1 MDNVRPGLSIRTK
14 LAAALIVTA
23 LASVGIAAAVATRLI
38 RQSSDRAALEELNR
52 QARSIVA
59 EGGLFGKEP
68 QRQTRFLQRA
78 LNLSEATLYE
88 ISPDG
93 SLAVLSGAPKVELT
107 QDEVRSLAGG
117 TAVQGRSPA
126 GPGEILFVAQ
136 PFQGR
141 RQLVVVLEREAR
153 AGPDAL
159 RARNRIFASA
169 LVAAIAAAL
178 ASLYLSRRIANP
190 LRELA
195 AAASDVAKGDFSRR
209 VDVKSGDEIGVVA
222 ASFNSM
228 AKDLGDADRRQREFF
243 LSISHELR
251 TPLTA
256 IQGYAE
262 AIEDGIAGGDK
273 RKEAANVIVGE
284 SRRLARLVSDLLDLG
299 RIDTARFTVGK
310 EEFALAPV
318 IVQVQKSF
326 ARQAAEAG
334 VSIEIETG
342 EEIVVADQDRLTQVL
357 TNLVEN
363 ALRYTPSGGRI
374 TVLSAGEGGT
384 GGVAAAR
391 RHDEGAPEAA
401 NPPNQ
406 TGPSCVI
413 EVADDGPGFADEDL
427 GHAFEREFLWGKYKG
442 LRNVGTGLGLAIT
455 KELVTAMGGS
465 VSAANA
471 PGGGAKFRV
480 TLPAA

>member
-1 MDNVRPGLSIRTK
+1 MIAESRGLSIRAK

-23 LASVGIAAAVATRLI
+23 LASVGIAAVVASRLI
-38 RQSSDRAALEELNR
+38 RQSSDQAVLAEMRR
-52 QARSIVA
+52 QASSIVA
-59 EGGLFGKEP
+59 EGGLFRQQP
-68 QRQTRFLQRA
+68 QRQMRLLKRS
-78 LNLSEATLYE
+78 LNLSGATLYE
-88 ISPDG
+88 IAPDG
-93 SLAVLSGAPKVELT
+93 TLDVLSGEPKVELT
-107 QDEVRSLAGG
+107 PDELRRLLLGTPVVDKRSFGSG
-117 TAVQGRSPA
+117 DV
-126 GPGEILFVAQ
+126 LFVAQ
-136 PFQGR
+136 PFQGQ
-141 RQLVVVLEREAR
+141 RQLAVVFEREAQ
-153 AGPDAL
+153 AGPDTL
-159 RARNRIFASA
+159 RARNRIFVAA
-169 LVAAIAAAL
+169 LVAAVAAAF
-178 ASLYLSRRIANP
+178 ASLYLSKRIANP
-190 LRELA
+190 LKELA

-222 ASFNSM
+222 SSFNSM
-228 AKDLGDADRRQREFF
+228 AKDLGEADQRQREFF
-243 LSISHELR
+243 LSVSHELR

-273 RKEAANVIVGE
+273 RKAAAAVIVSE

-310 EEFALAPV
+310 DEFALEPV
-318 IVQVQKSF
+318 MLAVQNSF
-326 ARQAAEAG
+326 APQAAEAG

-342 EEIVVADQDRLTQVL
+342 EVIVVADQDRLTQVL

-374 TVLSAGEGGT
+374 TVVSRKE
-384 GGVAAAR
+384 
-391 RHDEGAPEAA
+391 
-401 NPPNQ
+401 
-406 TGPSCVI
+406 GPSCVI
-413 EVADDGPGFADEDL
+413 EVADDGPGFAHEDL
-427 GHAFEREFLWGKYKG
+427 ERAFEREFLWGKYKG

-471 PGGGAKFRV
+471 PGGGAQFRV

>member
-1 MDNVRPGLSIRTK
+1 MIRRPGLSIRTK
-14 LAAALIVTA
+14 LAVALIVTA
-23 LASVGIAAAVATRLI
+23 LASVGLAAVVASRLI

-52 QARSIVA
+52 QARSIAA

-68 QRQTRFLQRA
+68 QRQTRFLRRA
-78 LNLSEATLYE
+78 LGLSGATLYE

-93 SLAVLSGAPKVELT
+93 TLAVLSGEPKVELT
-107 QDEVRSLAGG
+107 PDEVRTMVGG
-117 TAVQGRSPA
+117 TAVQGRRAA
-126 GPGEILFVAQ
+126 GHEEVLFVGQ
-136 PFQGR
+136 PIRGK
-141 RQLVVVLEREAR
+141 RQLAVVLEREAR
-153 AGPDAL
+153 AGPEAI
-159 RARNRIFASA
+159 RARNRIFAAA
-169 LVAAIAAAL
+169 LVAAVAAAL
-178 ASLYLSRRIANP
+178 ASLYLSNRIANP

-222 ASFNSM
+222 SSFNRM
-228 AKDLGDADRRQREFF
+228 AKDLGEADRRQREFF

-273 RKEAANVIVGE
+273 RKEAAGVIVGE

-318 IVQVQKSF
+318 IVQIQKSF

-334 VSIEIETG
+334 VSIEIKTD
-342 EEIVVADQDRLTQVL
+342 EEVIVADQDRLTQVL
-357 TNLVEN
+357 NNLVEN

-374 TVLSAGEGGT
+374 TVMSARE
-384 GGVAAAR
+384 
-391 RHDEGAPEAA
+391 
-401 NPPNQ
+401 
-406 TGPSCVI
+406 GPSCVI

-427 GHAFEREFLWGKYKG
+427 EHAFEREFLWGKYKG

-471 PGGGAKFRV
+471 PGGGAQFRV
-480 TLPAA
+480 ILPSA